1 MLKTN
6 TKALQEEMQGLEKS
20 ILELRYQIPNVP
32 QASVPAGISEE
43 DNEELEKG
51 GSLPTLV
58 RRSTS
63 TLGISQ
69 KI

>member
-32 QASVPAGISEE
+32 QASVP
-43 DNEELEKG
+43 L
-51 GSLPTLV
+51 
-58 RRSTS
+58 
-63 TLGISQ
+63 
-69 KI
+69 